1 MCASCARHCRA
12 SSLPDGVHI
21 ASALDDA
28 ISLCS
33 RLVQHGRVETL
44 FAIGGSQVYAEAL
57 NMACTTKVFLTSVET
72 GAVCDTFIPD
82 FTKDRFV
89 LEDSSDTREENGIK
103 YHFETYSA
111 LKPVEKRP
119 AVGPLNSGVASLSR
133 LVRVQWSASRGKAVF
148 ATHDI
153 EAGEILWREHPV
165 AAMQYAESRQ
175 SGMLA
180 CRDSLRFV
188 GTLESQLQVLGHFT
202 ESEQAA
208 GAANI
213 EPALIELM
221 SQSKAAERCSGS
233 FALQVGDHGGEEI
246 FADSNA
252 RDRAFEAYNR
262 WLSGDPAAWLAFQ
275 EHALGTN
282 ETFILAA
289 QLLARYFCSG
299 GDGKAESCDTS
310 QTTVPHSRRA
320 AEVLEG
326 LISTLWWD
334 LPSASIGA
342 AESGQQSGQQSDR
355 EYKDEEAS
363 VMDVATSRRVLLQES
378 YEHLA
383 PITRAAGA
391 EVTIEMYSRL
401 IGALELNSIAVEIQS
416 PLAAFLQELLEHQ
429 DDAKSASIR
438 ASSAMSSSS
447 GDTAVVNKGRVSEGS
462 GAEAATTATGL
473 REQDVER
480 AVSLILPHVERRLD
494 MVLAADSHEHSSDD
508 PEMTTKSTESLTQA
522 VREPHPKSSIDAT
535 ASDAVP
541 ALKRQRLEEMPS
553 DASATSQPATTVPP
567 TVRLREVIDMLGS
580 VDQLYPPLCGV
591 GLYDGVAMLNHDCEP
606 NAVVVFEQDA
616 MATVAAL
623 RSIRKGDEICIS
635 YIDVDQNADERRA
648 DLLDYGFVCSCRRC
662 SEEAGLETERTH

>member
-1 MCASCARHCRA
+1 MRASCARHCRA

-21 ASALDDA
+21 ASTLDDA

-57 NMACTTKVFLTSVET
+57 SMPCTTTVFLTSVET

-89 LEDSSDTREENGIK
+89 LKDRSDTREENGIK
-103 YHFETYSA
+103 YHFETYGA
-111 LKPVEKRP
+111 LKPVGKRP
-119 AVGPLNSGVASLSR
+119 ALGPLDGGGATLSR
-133 LVRVQWSASRGKAVF
+133 LVRVQWSASRGKAIF

-213 EPALIELM
+213 EPALTELM

-246 FADSNA
+246 FADSDA
-252 RDRAFEAYNR
+252 RDHAFGAYNR
-262 WLSGDPAAWLAFQ
+262 WLNADPAAWLAFQ

-282 ETFILAA
+282 ETFLLAA
-289 QLLARYFCSG
+289 QLLARYFSSG
-299 GDGKAESCDTS
+299 GNGKAENCDTS
-310 QTTVPHSRRA
+310 QTTAAQAPYAHGRRA

-326 LISTLWWD
+326 LISTLWWE
-334 LPSASIGA
+334 LPSASAGA
-342 AESGQQSGQQSDR
+342 AKFGPQSDR
-355 EYKDEEAS
+355 EYKDEDAS
-363 VMDVATSRRVLLQES
+363 FMDVATSRRVLLQES
-378 YEHLA
+378 YEHLT

-416 PLAAFLQELLEHQ
+416 PLAAFLQELLERQ
-429 DDAKSASIR
+429 DDAKGSSIG
-438 ASSAMSSSS
+438 ASSATNS
-447 GDTAVVNKGRVSEGS
+447 GSDGAAVVNRGRASEGS
-462 GAEAATTATGL
+462 GGAPATATRIG
-473 REQDVER
+473 EQDVER
-480 AVSLILPHVERRLD
+480 AASLILPHVERRLA
-494 MVLAADSHEHSSDD
+494 MVLAADSHEHSSDGT
-508 PEMTTKSTESLTQA
+508 ETTEPIESLAPAATEA
-522 VREPHPKSSIDAT
+522 RPRSSIDA
-535 ASDAVP
+535 AGSHAVP
-541 ALKRQRLEEMPS
+541 ALKRQRLEEVPS
-553 DASATSQPATTVPP
+553 DATATSQPATSVPP
-567 TVRLREVIDMLGS
+567 TVRLREVIDELGS

-591 GLYDGVAMLNHDCEP
+591 GLYDGVSMLNHDCEP

-648 DLLDYGFVCSCRRC
+648 DLLDYGFVCTCRRC
-662 SEEAGLETERTH
+662 LEQLGAETERTH